1 MTENEN
7 SRTGM
12 ADKNYL
18 NLARKGSAHLG
29 AIAVLFQEKWMG
41 KRKMIYKR
49 QEPPGYTKCEPLGYT
64 GELLG
69 YTKLRYQN
77 DRNLQHIQ

>member
-1 MTENEN
+1 
-7 SRTGM
+7 
-12 ADKNYL
+12 
-18 NLARKGSAHLG
+18 
-29 AIAVLFQEKWMG
+29 MG

-69 YTKLRYQN
+69 YTKLRYQI
-77 DRNLQHIQ
+77 DWNLQHIQWKYLPIQKIFREPPAYTSEPLGYTRKIAFKN